1 MQTELLDLELGGQ
14 KNDVD
19 IDGWYIGASW
29 FITGEKKSPK
39 KGKFGRLT
47 PKNRFNPTEG
57 KFGAFELVARVEKFD
72 LDSDLIKKGFGTGSD
87 QVDVFAVGLNWYL
100 NNMVLI
106 RLNYLHNSFDDKLGR
121 LKDDNEDVFLSR
133 FQVEF

>member
-1 MQTELLDLELGGQ
+1 MSLHFSHVGKLS
-14 KNDVD
+14 
-19 IDGWYIGASW
+19 I
-29 FITGEKKSPK
+29 GEKIN
-39 KGKFGRLT
+39 GR
-47 PKNRFNPTEG
+47 
-57 KFGAFELVARVEKFD
+57 
-72 LDSDLIKKGFGTGSD
+72 DLIKKGFGTGSD